1 MPSTPAPHPAGRSA
15 APQPAAPPPKILV
28 VDDEPEVR
36 AAVEDGLSVEGYAVR
51 GASDGLAALS
61 EVATW
66 QPDAIVL
73 DVMMP
78 VLDGLAVCRRL
89 RALDDRTPIL
99 VLTALDSVSE
109 RVDGLDA
116 GADDYLV
123 KPFAL
128 DELVARVRALL
139 RRASAA
145 AADDTSLSFADL
157 VVDPVTRTGHRGGR
171 PLEFSRTEWALL
183 ELLLLHPGQVMPR
196 ELILERVWGR
206 DFGPDSN
213 SLAVYVGYLRR
224 KLEADGEPRLVHT
237 VHGVGYRLDE
247 PDQPGGETG
256 TERNGRTRRPRRGGR
271 TGRA

>member
-1 MPSTPAPHPAGRSA
+1 MSSMSR
-15 APQPAAPPPKILV
+15 QRILV

-36 AAVEDGLSVEGYAVR
+36 AAVQDGLAVEGYEVR
-51 GASDGLAALS
+51 GAADGLAALS
-61 EVATW
+61 EVAAW
-66 QPDAIVL
+66 EPDAVVL

-78 VLDGLAVCRRL
+78 VLDGLGVCRQL
-89 RALDDRTPIL
+89 RAMGDRTPVL

-139 RRASAA
+139 RRAAPA
-145 AADDTSLSFADL
+145 QDGAGDPLAYADL
-157 VVDPVTRTGHRGGR
+157 VLDPGTRTGRRAGR
-171 PLEFSRTEWALL
+171 PLEFSRTEAALL
-183 ELLLLHPGQVMPR
+183 ELLLRHPGQVLPR
-196 ELILERVWGR
+196 ELILELVWGR

-224 KLEADGEPRLVHT
+224 KLEAGGEPRLVHT
-237 VHGVGYRLDE
+237 VHGVGYRLD
-247 PDQPGGETG
+247 T
-256 TERNGRTRRPRRGGR
+256 
-271 TGRA
+271 A

>member
-1 MPSTPAPHPAGRSA
+1 MTARPSPAPAAGDS
-15 APQPAAPPPKILV
+15 PPPAAPRILV

-36 AAVEDGLSVEGYAVR
+36 AAVADGLAVEGYAVR
-51 GASDGLAALS
+51 GAADGLAALS

-66 QPDAIVL
+66 QPDALVL

-128 DELVARVRALL
+128 DELIARVRALL
-139 RRASAA
+139 RRAAASAA
-145 AADDTSLSFADL
+145 ADSRLAFADL
-157 VVDPVTRTGHRGGR
+157 VVDPATRSGHRGGR
-171 PLEFSRTEWALL
+171 PLEFSRTEYALL
-183 ELLLLHPGQVMPR
+183 ELLLQHPGQVLPR
-196 ELILERVWGR
+196 ETILERVWGR

-213 SLAVYVGYLRR
+213 SLAVYIGYLRR
-224 KLEADGEPRLVHT
+224 KLEAGGEPRLVHT
-237 VHGVGYRLDE
+237 VHGIGYRLD
-247 PDQPGGETG
+247 
-256 TERNGRTRRPRRGGR
+256 RPEG
-271 TGRA
+271 A

>member
-1 MPSTPAPHPAGRSA
+1 MPPTPQSPAPRSPALPSP
-15 APQPAAPPPKILV
+15 APRILV

-36 AAVEDGLSVEGYAVR
+36 AAVEDGLAVEGYEVR
-51 GASDGLAALS
+51 GAADGLAALS
-61 EVATW
+61 EVAAW
-66 QPDAIVL
+66 QPDALVL

-128 DELVARVRALL
+128 DELLARLRALL
-139 RRASAA
+139 RRAAA
-145 AADDTSLSFADL
+145 PVADDGTLTFGDL
-157 VVDPVTRTGHRGGR
+157 VVDPRTRSGHRAGR

-183 ELLLLHPGQVMPR
+183 ELLLLHPGQIMPR
-196 ELILERVWGR
+196 EVILERVWGH

-224 KLEADGEPRLVHT
+224 KLEAGGEPRIVHT
-237 VHGVGYRLDE
+237 VHGIGYRLD
-247 PDQPGGETG
+247 
-256 TERNGRTRRPRRGGR
+256 
-271 TGRA
+271 RAEEA

>member
-1 MPSTPAPHPAGRSA
+1 MSSSTHAR
-15 APQPAAPPPKILV
+15 PAARILV

-36 AAVEDGLSVEGYAVR
+36 AAVEDGLAVEGYEVR
-51 GASDGLAALS
+51 GAPDGLAALA
-61 EVATW
+61 EIATW
-66 QPDAIVL
+66 QPDAVVL

-78 VLDGLAVCRRL
+78 VLDGLAVCRQL
-89 RALDDRTPIL
+89 RALGDRTPVL

-109 RVDGLDA
+109 RVDGLEA

-139 RRASAA
+139 RRAAPEEPA
-145 AADDTSLSFADL
+145 PERLVFADL
-157 VVDPVTRTGHRGGR
+157 ALDPATRTGHRAGR
-171 PLEFSRTEWALL
+171 PLEFSRTESALL
-183 ELLLLHPGQVMPR
+183 ELLMRHPGQVLPR
-196 ELILERVWGR
+196 EMILELVWGR

-237 VHGVGYRLDE
+237 VHGVGYRLD
-247 PDQPGGETG
+247 T
-256 TERNGRTRRPRRGGR
+256 
-271 TGRA
+271 A

>member
-1 MPSTPAPHPAGRSA
+1 MSMPPTPGNTPAA
-15 APQPAAPPPKILV
+15 KILV

-36 AAVEDGLSVEGYAVR
+36 AAVEDGLAVEGYDVR
-51 GASDGLAALS
+51 GAADGLAALS
-61 EVATW
+61 EVASW
-66 QPDAIVL
+66 QPDALVL

-139 RRASAA
+139 RRASTTAVE
-145 AADDTSLSFADL
+145 DSRLTFGDL
-157 VVDPVTRTGHRGGR
+157 VVDPLTRSGHRGDR

-183 ELLLLHPGQVMPR
+183 ELLLQHPGQVLPR
-196 ELILERVWGR
+196 EVILERVWGR

-213 SLAVYVGYLRR
+213 SLAVYIGYLRR
-224 KLEADGEPRLVHT
+224 KLEAGGEPRLVHT
-237 VHGVGYRLDE
+237 VHGIGYRLGHAE
-247 PDQPGGETG
+247 G
-256 TERNGRTRRPRRGGR
+256 
-271 TGRA
+271 A

>member
-1 MPSTPAPHPAGRSA
+1 MTAPPAP
-15 APQPAAPPPKILV
+15 APVPGTPPPVAARILV

-36 AAVEDGLSVEGYAVR
+36 AAVADGLAVEGYAVR
-51 GASDGLAALS
+51 GAADGLAALS
-61 EVATW
+61 EIATW
-66 QPDAIVL
+66 QPDALVL

-99 VLTALDSVSE
+99 VLTALDSVSD

-128 DELVARVRALL
+128 DELIARVRALL
-139 RRASAA
+139 RRAAA
-145 AADDTSLSFADL
+145 GTADARLAFADL
-157 VVDPVTRTGHRGGR
+157 VVDPATRSGPRGGR
-171 PLEFSRTEWALL
+171 PLEFSRTEYALL
-183 ELLLLHPGQVMPR
+183 ELLLQHPGQVLPR
-196 ELILERVWGR
+196 ETILERVWGR

-224 KLEADGEPRLVHT
+224 KLEAGGEPRLVHT
-237 VHGVGYRLDE
+237 VHGVGYRLD
-247 PDQPGGETG
+247 
-256 TERNGRTRRPRRGGR
+256 RPEG
-271 TGRA
+271 A